1 MRSELGISLGIFG
14 TLLSLSSFFILRDNN
29 LTALGIGIVII
40 GLTLISIKDEG
51 DVSMIIEG
59 GLANLELLLEDLDVS
74 QKGYYFPNG
83 NKVNV
88 YVALNGKLSF
98 PEPQGIITAQDG
110 SSVLILHPPIYV
122 IKDLNK
128 SLDSLISEYV
138 IERGLAEGVKVVKN
152 GNVYALEVKNNKVYT
167 PGRVK
172 LVMGSCVSSI
182 VASIIALKERKPC
195 IVKEEKGDDKRFTAL
210 IEVLT

>member
-14 TLLSLSSFFILRDNN
+14 TLLSLSSSFILRDDT

-40 GLTLISIKDEG
+40 GLTLISIRDEG
-51 DVSMIIEG
+51 DISRIIEG

-98 PEPQGIITAQDG
+98 PEPQGIITTQDG
-110 SSVLILHPPIYV
+110 SSVLILHP
-122 IKDLNK
+122 LFT
-128 SLDSLISEYV
+128 L
-138 IERGLAEGVKVVKN
+138 
-152 GNVYALEVKNNKVYT
+152 
-167 PGRVK
+167 
-172 LVMGSCVSSI
+172 
-182 VASIIALKERKPC
+182 LK
-195 IVKEEKGDDKRFTAL
+195 T
-210 IEVLT
+210 

>member
-1 MRSELGISLGIFG
+1 MGIFG
-14 TLLSLSSFFILRDNN
+14 TLLSLSSFFILRDNT

-40 GLTLISIKDEG
+40 GLTLIYIRDEV
-51 DVSMIIEG
+51 DLSAIIEG

-74 QKGYYFPNG
+74 QRGYYFPNG
-83 NKVNV
+83 NKVYV

-98 PEPQGIITAQDG
+98 PEPQGVITTQGG
-110 SSVLILHPPIYV
+110 SSVLVLHPPIYF

-128 SLDSLISEYV
+128 SLDSLINEYV
-138 IERGLAEGVKVVKN
+138 IERSLAEDVKVVKN
-152 GNVYALEVKNNKVYT
+152 GNVYALEVKGSKVYT

-182 VASIIALKERKPC
+182 VASIIALKEGKPC
-195 IVKEEKGDDKRFTAL
+195 VIKEEKGDDKRSTAL
-210 IEVLT
+210 IEVLS